1 MHSLDP
7 NVTPSGFQRGWCG
20 PPEGSVGD
28 SLLSFEWGKE
38 ASPIARPF
46 DPPHFVEGGA
56 RATGASDPN
65 FLAIF
70 LFCSLFSRLRRFGP
84 GSDGSQPALP
94 PGWMRG
100 GDQLLHLRAGGADA
114 AGGAAGLPHHPHG
127 AEAPAGDAGDG
138 QGGAPRH
145 GTGGGPALRG
155 AALHKVQLI
164 PPPQ

>member
-1 MHSLDP
+1 MHSPRQTLMDLIHDVPSFIRLVVTMHSLDP

-20 PPEGSVGD
+20 PPVGSVGD
-28 SLLSFEWGKE
+28 SLLSSEWG
-38 ASPIARPF
+38 
-46 DPPHFVEGGA
+46 
-56 RATGASDPN
+56 TGPS
-65 FLAIF
+65 
-70 LFCSLFSRLRRFGP
+70 
-84 GSDGSQPALP
+84 

-145 GTGGGPALRG
+145 GMGGGPALRG

-164 PPPQ
+164 PPLSKK